1 MKTYL
6 ISLFIMALPVWLPLV
21 ISVPLGVV
29 LFPALALSTYL
40 FAREAGK

>member
-6 ISLFIMALPVWLPLV
+6 SSLFIMALPVWLPLV
-21 ISVPLGVV
+21 TPIHFGVV

-40 FAREAGK
+40 FAKEASR

>member
-21 ISVPLGVV
+21 TSVPLGVV
-29 LFPALALSTYL
+29 LFPALALATYL

>member
-6 ISLFIMALPVWLPLV
+6 ISLFVMALPVWLPAV
-21 ISVPLGVV
+21 TSIHLGVV

-40 FAREAGK
+40 CAREASK